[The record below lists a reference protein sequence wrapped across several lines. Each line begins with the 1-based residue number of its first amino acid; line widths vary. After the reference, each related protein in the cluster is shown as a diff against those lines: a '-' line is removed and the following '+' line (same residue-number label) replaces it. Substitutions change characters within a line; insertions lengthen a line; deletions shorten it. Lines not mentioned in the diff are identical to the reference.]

1 MSVFVNGDYSKSY
14 AKHQLWRLRL
24 TNNAQIAKIAA
35 FKHIAYLYDID
46 FWSEHLNIYAPI
58 DARVPPE
65 AFNYFADFLAS
76 DGVKIE
82 YVIHMND
89 IGEIVERQSIMPKI
103 SRSSSKLNDF
113 AYDTYHTLEEIHS
126 WIDQM
131 TSTYPD
137 MVTPFTVGKSYE
149 NRDVR
154 GFKIS
159 SSKTAAKH
167 DGTKVAAKKAVWWDG
182 CIHSREWISSATVI
196 YIAYSLLSKYGH
208 DSDITH
214 LVDQFDY
221 YILPVF
227 NVDGYAYTWT
237 TDRLWRKTRS
247 PTSNASCYGVDPNR
261 NWDYHWCENGAS
273 QDPCSDSFCGDKA
286 FSEIEVAQVAKFI
299 MDRQDTIVH
308 YINFHAF
315 SQLGMSAWAYTATPP
330 PHFKLQDDGSIQAVN
345 ALRAVHG
352 TQYHHD
358 SIAQIIYV
366 ASGSSIDWTYGALNI
381 TFSYGVE
388 LRDTGTFG
396 FLLPADQIIPTGE
409 ETLAALSALLRY
421 IEKHVYAS
429 AKRSHRQGI
438 FQTNG
443 NLTTAHYLDKY
454 IQQMDV
460 KYIGGDVP
468 WTLPFGDHFNSSS
481 YASFTDTNKTNFSNA
496 SDLEIIARRYE
507 FEPLYSVS
515 ENQIQTKPPIC
526 NTNTQ
531 WMNSGVLF
539 ADKTIEP
546 YVTGIHQTG
555 FLNIF
560 TKQNAVNQEKFI
572 CIDFSDDHGHTFCYL
587 CSINQHH
594 HEPTRPRD
602 QSKRRKLIPYDNPKA
617 LRTRS
622 ASLDRIPQNPSRLD
636 SIPYRF
642 IVRTGTRK
650 NSGTRA
656 QIFLY
661 MYGTERNWTSVNLH
675 ARAKGS
681 PDGFPT
687 GSVRTFCLRGPDI
700 GQLHYL
706 NVNLVGARSD
716 KEWFLK
722 EIEITNLDT
731 SVSWLCEFNCWLPKK
746 PDEENGPIKSTVQ
759 PKRKSPTRQPDIP
772 IDSLSVY
779 ILQVRTGGKPF
790 AGTDSNIQ
798 VTIRGS
804 TSQTQKL
811 ALTSA
816 RANLFE
822 QNQVDTF
829 AIVGWDIGDL
839 AEITV
844 ESDKSQLA
852 ADWDLQEM
860 AMWKIVPNADNNHS
874 MVYFPFNTWLGK
886 SKSKLKAKRETYP
899 STDHHI
905 NGPICYHIV
914 VKTGKDFGAGTD
926 ANVFIIIY
934 GKSGRTCVHLLDNK
948 LKNDFEANRTSEFT
962 IMDIDVGKIDR
973 IKVWHDNSGVGAA
986 WLLDSIVVRKKYSTC
1001 RSIADIFVQRLE
1013 TISHALYR
1021 KTFEQVKK
1029 DYALRLSSTKENAS
1043 RSSDRRSAKS
1053 RDYDD
1058 LASSRG
1064 ILRSPIVNDKGNL
1077 NKKVTWDEQ
1086 SLGSQDDPFSINTK
1100 RMRNMQQTIEK
1111 SRRTSASPPQMES
1124 GHFEHTAY
1132 WISSHSYDDKKWHIT
1147 SIEELNQL
1155 DLDQSTRNALLV
1167 DRAAANPKIKT
1178 PINEKDDDVY
1188 EFEAKS
1194 WLKKDKDNSKP
1205 EVILTPKSVQL
1216 STTTKKSSTEM
1227 KSDLQKRPSSS
1238 LSKTSSDHRPD
1249 KPIERDSKLSSQ
1261 FDLGPLERSPR
1272 GLGSLDRQLRDISK
1286 TQFDDSQ
1293 RTDKKHVSAP
1303 KREEESFSDKYHR
1316 SPSSPHSNTSIKIPS
1331 ANEREL
1337 LSKASNESAHRSR
1350 SAISSLINTPLSTL
1364 PTQPLKSPRSSKEPI
1379 SNRDLSDRMPTES
1392 TSKVVARTTVERP
1405 SHKTTRSQVYSSA
1418 YGTTPADDF

>member
-1 MSVFVNGDYSKSY
+1 MLKY
-14 AKHQLWRLRL
+14 
-24 TNNAQIAKIAA
+24 
-35 FKHIAYLYDID
+35 
-46 FWSEHLNIYAPI
+46 
-58 DARVPPE
+58 
-65 AFNYFADFLAS
+65 
-76 DGVKIE
+76 
-82 YVIHMND
+82 
-89 IGEIVERQSIMPKI
+89 
-103 SRSSSKLNDF
+103 LNDRD
-113 AYDTYHTLEEIHS
+113 ATLKVFE
-126 WIDQM
+126 
-131 TSTYPD
+131 
-137 MVTPFTVGKSYE
+137 SY
-149 NRDVR
+149 
-154 GFKIS
+154 
-159 SSKTAAKH
+159 
-167 DGTKVAAKKAVWWDG
+167 
-182 CIHSREWISSATVI
+182 
-196 YIAYSLLSKYGH
+196 L
-208 DSDITH
+208 
-214 LVDQFDY
+214 
-221 YILPVF
+221 
-227 NVDGYAYTWT
+227 
-237 TDRLWRKTRS
+237 
-247 PTSNASCYGVDPNR
+247 
-261 NWDYHWCENGAS
+261 
-273 QDPCSDSFCGDKA
+273 
-286 FSEIEVAQVAKFI
+286 
-299 MDRQDTIVH
+299 
-308 YINFHAF
+308 
-315 SQLGMSAWAYTATPP
+315 
-330 PHFKLQDDGSIQAVN
+330 
-345 ALRAVHG
+345 
-352 TQYHHD
+352 
-358 SIAQIIYV
+358 
-366 ASGSSIDWTYGALNI
+366 I
-381 TFSYGVE
+381 TFFFALG
-388 LRDTGTFG
+388 G
-396 FLLPADQIIPTGE
+396 LLPT
-409 ETLAALSALLRY
+409 
-421 IEKHVYAS
+421 
-429 AKRSHRQGI
+429 KRSHRQGI

-454 IQQMDV
+454 IQHMNA

-481 YASFTDTNKTNFSNA
+481 YASLADTNKTYFSNA
-496 SDLEIIARRYE
+496 SDLEIIARRHE

-515 ENQIQTKPPIC
+515 EKNVQTKPPIC

-539 ADKTIEP
+539 TDKTIEP
-546 YVTGIHQTG
+546 YVTGIHQT
-555 FLNIF
+555 
-560 TKQNAVNQEKFI
+560 
-572 CIDFSDDHGHTFCYL
+572 DFSDDHGHTFCYL

-602 QSKRRKLIPYDNPKA
+602 ESKRRKLIPYNNPKA

-622 ASLDRIPQNPSRLD
+622 ASLDRIPQNPSTLD

-700 GQLHYL
+700 GQLNHL

-746 PDEENGPIKSTVQ
+746 PGEENDPIKSTVQ
-759 PKRKSPTRQPDIP
+759 PKRKSSARQPDIS
-772 IDSLSVY
+772 INNLSVY

-804 TSQTQKL
+804 TSQTPKL

-860 AMWKIVPNADNNHS
+860 AMWKIVPNEDNNHS
-874 MVYFPFNTWLGK
+874 MVYFPFNAWLGK
-886 SKSKLKAKRETYP
+886 STSRSKAKRETYP

-905 NGPICYHIV
+905 KGPICYHIT

-934 GKSGRTCVHLLDNK
+934 GNSGRTCIHLLDNK
-948 LKNDFEANRTSEFT
+948 LKNDFEANTTSEFT
-962 IMDIDVGKIDR
+962 IMDIDVGTIDR

-986 WLLDSIVVRKKYSTC
+986 WLLDSIVIRKKYSTC
-1001 RSIADIFVQRLE
+1001 RPIAAIFVQRLE

-1021 KTFEQVKK
+1021 KTFEQLKN
-1029 DYALRLSSTKENAS
+1029 DYALRLSSAKENEL
-1043 RSSDRRSAKS
+1043 RSSDRRSSKS

-1058 LASSRG
+1058 LASARG

-1077 NKKVTWDEQ
+1077 NKKVTWGEQ
-1086 SLGSQDDPFSINTK
+1086 SFGSQDDPFSINTK
-1100 RMRNMQQTIEK
+1100 RMRNMQKTIEK
-1111 SRRTSASPPQMES
+1111 SRRTSASPPQMDS
-1124 GHFEHTAY
+1124 GHFEHLAY
-1132 WISSHSYDDKKWHIT
+1132 WISSHSYNDKKWGIT
-1147 SIEELNQL
+1147 SIEESNQL

-1167 DRAAANPKIKT
+1167 DRVASNPKIKT

-1194 WLKKDKDNSKP
+1194 WLKKDKANSKP

-1216 STTTKKSSTEM
+1216 STKTTKSLTEM
-1227 KSDLQKRPSSS
+1227 KNDLQKRPSSS

-1249 KPIERDSKLSSQ
+1249 KPIDRDSKLSSQ
-1261 FDLGPLERSPR
+1261 FDLGSLERSPR
-1272 GLGSLDRQLRDISK
+1272 GLGSLDRHLRDISK

-1293 RTDKKHVSAP
+1293 RTDKKNSSTP
-1303 KREEESFSDKYHR
+1303 KREEESFSDKLRR
-1316 SPSSPHSNTSIKIPS
+1316 SPSSPYGNTSIKIPS
-1331 ANEREL
+1331 ATEREL
-1337 LSKASNESAHRSR
+1337 LSKASNESAHHSR

-1364 PTQPLKSPRSSKEPI
+1364 STQPLKSPRSSKEPI
-1379 SNRDLSDRMPTES
+1379 SNRDLLDRMSTES
-1392 TSKVVARTTVERP
+1392 TSKVVTRTNVERP

-1418 YGTTPADDF
+1418 YGTAPANDF